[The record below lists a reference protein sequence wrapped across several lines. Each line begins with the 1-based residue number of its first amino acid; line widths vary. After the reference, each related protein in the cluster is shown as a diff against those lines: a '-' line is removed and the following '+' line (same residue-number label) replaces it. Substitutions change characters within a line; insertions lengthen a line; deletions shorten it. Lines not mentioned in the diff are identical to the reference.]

1 MCTVKITPRTCGNC
15 EAEDLALTSKEECE
29 AVKKDKACPG
39 KKEIV
44 VNEAWLCPACHA
56 NTARGTCYT
65 EPYDYQPKVRQ
76 EVTKK
81 ETGSFADKVK
91 KVFGKK

>member
-1 MCTVKITPRTCGNC
+1 MCIVKSTPRTCGNC
-15 EAEDLALTSKEECE
+15 EAEDHALIDTDLCE
-29 AVKKDKACPG
+29 AVKGGKACTG
-39 KKEIV
+39 ETQV
-44 VNEAWLCPACHA
+44 VLDNAWLCPSCHA

-65 EPYDYQPKVRQ
+65 EPYDYQPKIRQ
-76 EVTKK
+76 EVAKK

>member
-1 MCTVKITPRTCGNC
+1 MRIVKATTRTCGNC
-15 EAEDLALTSKEECE
+15 EAEDLALIDEDLCE
-29 AVKKDKACPG
+29 AVKEDKACPG
-39 KKEIV
+39 KKKIV
-44 VNEAWLCPACHA
+44 LDKAWLCSACYA

-65 EPYDYQPKVRQ
+65 EPYDYQPKIQQ
-76 EVTKK
+76 EVAKK

>member
-1 MCTVKITPRTCGNC
+1 MCTITITPRTCGNC

-29 AVKKDKACPG
+29 AVKERKACTG

-65 EPYDYQPKVRQ
+65 EPYDYQPKIRQ
-76 EVTKK
+76 EVAKK
-81 ETGSFADKVK
+81 ETSSFADKVK